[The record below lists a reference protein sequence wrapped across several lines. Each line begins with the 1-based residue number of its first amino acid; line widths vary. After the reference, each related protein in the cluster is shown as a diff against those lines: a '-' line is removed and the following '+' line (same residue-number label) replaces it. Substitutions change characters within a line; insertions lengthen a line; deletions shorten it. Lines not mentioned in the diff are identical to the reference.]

1 MFQYYWVN
9 TGHFL
14 KIPVLLG
21 KSSITGALATLN
33 HSIPQTLFFIKK
45 RLYRTWS
52 LPHFSDTVPGRYF
65 IRDQHSM
72 CGGG

>member
-21 KSSITGALATLN
+21 KSSITGAVATLN
-33 HSIPQTLFFIKK
+33 FLLTFFVK
-45 RLYRTWS
+45 RRRASCVRLKSVSSFTTWTKFVQN
-52 LPHFSDTVPGRYF
+52 FS
-65 IRDQHSM
+65 
-72 CGGG
+72 